1 MLTAAHPAVFRPEM
15 PVVLE
20 IKQGKKIAVGFDD
33 YVPAVS
39 SVTAVRDAL
48 TLVTVA
54 VETVAAPA
62 AVSGSY
68 IDFSAVNEHF
78 LSA

>member
-20 IKQGKKIAVGFDD
+20 IKQGKKITGGFDD
-33 YVPAVS
+33 YIAAVP
-39 SVTAVRDAL
+39 SVTAVRNAF

-54 VETVAAPA
+54 VKTVAALA
-62 AVSGSY
+62 AITRGY
-68 IDFSAVNEHF
+68 INFGAVNEHF
-78 LSA
+78 L